1 MMQLIHIFIVMIS
14 GLLFLFYPLATIE
27 YEKHAF
33 RNTIIIFAVFV
44 VSGVFYLYGI
54 NKLDNIPWKSELTA
68 TEKVIALNDGHNV
81 NGRYMRRSYISEELW
96 YHYYVDIGDG
106 FVANKVKS
114 DSSTLYYTENNY
126 RVEWYKSYRNWLWF
140 SEQKTI
146 HKIYIPE
153 GSIIDDFTLDLQ

>member
-1 MMQLIHIFIVMIS
+1 MGQLIHIILIVISFIVFFVSMFEMDFDKNTFRYMII
-14 GLLFLFYPLATIE
+14 GLITF
-27 YEKHAF
+27 
-33 RNTIIIFAVFV
+33 IISVISFV
-44 VSGVFYLYGI
+44 YGI
-54 NKLDNIPWKSELTA
+54 NKLNDIPWESELTA
-68 TEKVIALNDGHNV
+68 TEKVVALNDNHNV

-114 DSSTLYYTENNY
+114 DSATLYYADSNY
-126 RVEWYKSYRNWLWF
+126 RVEWYKLYRNWLWF
-140 SEQKTI
+140 SEHKTV